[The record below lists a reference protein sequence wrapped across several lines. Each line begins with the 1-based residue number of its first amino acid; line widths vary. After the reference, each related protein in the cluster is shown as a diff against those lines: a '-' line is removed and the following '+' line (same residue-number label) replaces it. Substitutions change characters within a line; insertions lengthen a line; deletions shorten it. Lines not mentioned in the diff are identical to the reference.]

1 MGGIALILYPLTAF
15 ACGLTS
21 GVAGFALGLPIFSG
35 SPLAAPQRR
44 LRGQTVLRATNGKFL
59 SPCQSPFSHFGR
71 RELSY
76 RRGISTRGTILIAV
90 TCFFGSLRHAEP
102 VQ

>member
-44 LRGQTVLRATNGKFL
+44 LRGQTVLRATNGKFPESLPVSIL
-59 SPCQSPFSHFGR
+59 SFWPPGTFVPAGHFDSWNDPDCR
-71 RELSY
+71 NLFFW
-76 RRGISTRGTILIAV
+76 V
-90 TCFFGSLRHAEP
+90 TASC
-102 VQ
+102 